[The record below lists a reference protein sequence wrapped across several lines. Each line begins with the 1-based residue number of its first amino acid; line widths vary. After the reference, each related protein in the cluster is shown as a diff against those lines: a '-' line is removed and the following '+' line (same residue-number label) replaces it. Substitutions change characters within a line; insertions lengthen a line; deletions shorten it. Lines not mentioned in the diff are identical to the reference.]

1 MGKSSTN
8 KHSHQPRTSEGKE
21 SQLINL
27 AMKLA
32 EKKLRDGTASSQ
44 VITHFLRLATAKTQL
59 EAEKLKADVKL
70 SSAKVDK
77 INSDRDMKN
86 VYEQVI
92 DAMKKYQGDMED
104 DEYEDEY

>member
-1 MGKSSTN
+1 MRKSSTN
-8 KHSHQPRTSEGKE
+8 EHNHQPRTAEGKE

-44 VITHFLRLATAKTQL
+44 IITHFLGLATAKAQL

-86 VYEQVI
+86 IYEQVI
-92 DAMKKYQGDMED
+92 DAMKKYQGEMED
-104 DEYEDEY
+104 DDYEDEY

>member
-8 KHSHQPRTSEGKE
+8 KHNHQPRTSEGKE

-44 VITHFLRLATAKTQL
+44 IITHFLSLATAKTQL

-77 INSDRDMKN
+77 IKSDRDMKN
-86 VYEQVI
+86 IYEQVI
-92 DAMKKYQGDMED
+92 DAMKKYQGDAED